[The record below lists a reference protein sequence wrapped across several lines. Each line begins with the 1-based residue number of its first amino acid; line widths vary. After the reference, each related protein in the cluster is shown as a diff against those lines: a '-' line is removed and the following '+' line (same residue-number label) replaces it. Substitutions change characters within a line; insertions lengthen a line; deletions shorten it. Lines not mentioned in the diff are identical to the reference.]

1 MADVYLAIST
11 SQVVA
16 MKRPT
21 KTLLLDAA
29 EELFADKGYKATS
42 MEDISSAVGIRP
54 SAIYKHFKNKQ
65 ELYEAVLDRMVQPF
79 FAMLERF
86 APDTQAIDYVSTI
99 FNYHIAHPT
108 LAKFALH
115 ATLRGGEQRQLL
127 LERWFNPFWARSLE
141 RVASS
146 KKLGPGK
153 TDHHRSIFMAFNHMM
168 LGYVAMAPL
177 NESTLGFN
185 PLEAGAISSQVSI
198 MTQLA
203 ESLLDAGAADPN

>member
-1 MADVYLAIST
+1 
-11 SQVVA
+11 

-42 MEDISSAVGIRP
+42 MEDISGAVSIRP

-65 ELYEAVLDRMVQPF
+65 ELYEAVLERMVQPF
-79 FAMLERF
+79 FTMLERF
-86 APDTQAIDYVSTI
+86 DPDSNALDYVSTI

-127 LERWFNPFWARSLE
+127 LERWFNPFWSLSLE
-141 RVASS
+141 RVSRG
-146 KKLGPGK
+146 KKLGHDK
-153 TDHHRSIFMAFNHMM
+153 IARQRSIFMAFNHMM

-177 NESTLGFN
+177 NETTLKFN
-185 PLEAGAISSQVSI
+185 PLDADAISAQVHI
-198 MTQLA
+198 MVQLA
-203 ESLLDAGAADPN
+203 SSLMDQTVAEPA

>member
-1 MADVYLAIST
+1 
-11 SQVVA
+11 

-42 MEDISSAVGIRP
+42 MEDISGAVGIRP

-65 ELYEAVLDRMVQPF
+65 ELYEAVLERMVQPF

-86 APDTQAIDYVSTI
+86 DPDANALDYVSTI

-127 LERWFNPFWARSLE
+127 LERWFNPFWSLSLG
-141 RVASS
+141 RVSGS
-146 KKLGPGK
+146 KKLGHGRVAR
-153 TDHHRSIFMAFNHMM
+153 HRSIFMAFNHMM

-177 NESTLGFN
+177 NESTLKFN
-185 PLEAGAISSQVSI
+185 PLDPDAIRSQVDI
-198 MTQLA
+198 MVQLA
-203 ESLLDAGAADPN
+203 GTLMEQSMAEAAEA